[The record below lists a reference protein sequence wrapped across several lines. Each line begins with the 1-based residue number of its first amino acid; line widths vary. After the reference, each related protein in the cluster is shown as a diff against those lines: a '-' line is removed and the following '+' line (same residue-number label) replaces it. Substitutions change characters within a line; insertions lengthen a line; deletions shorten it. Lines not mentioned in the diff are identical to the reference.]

1 MSDMVAETTKRIDL
15 HHFTMIIPVMME
27 DWTYD
32 SLYSRT
38 LKELR
43 IVVKTSFYITKIL
56 LFMN

>member
-1 MSDMVAETTKRIDL
+1 MAETAKRIDL
-15 HHFTMIIPVMME
+15 HQFTIIIPVMME

-43 IVVKTSFYITKIL
+43 LVVNTSYRMKLAL
-56 LFMN
+56 LMI